1 MKKSILVVDDEWRT
15 REMLRM
21 FLEMEGYEVF
31 EAEDGVDAIEKAG
44 LLHPDV
50 MILDVMMPRMDGITA
65 CKQLRSTQETAKLPI
80 IMLSGKIQEQA
91 IREGLEAGA
100 TAYMTKP
107 MSHKELLDNIRAA
120 ISGDPVVVL
129 L

>member
-21 FLEMEGYEVF
+21 FLELEGFEVF
-31 EAEDGVDAIEKAG
+31 EAEDGQDAIEKAE
-44 LLHPDV
+44 LYNPNV

-65 CKQLRSTQETAKLPI
+65 CKKLRASDKTAALPI
-80 IMLSGKIQEQA
+80 IMLSGKTQEQA

-107 MSHKELLDNIRAA
+107 MSHKELLGNIHAA
-120 ISGDPVVVL
+120 IHGDPVVVL

>member
-44 LLHPDV
+44 RFHPDV

-65 CKQLRSTQETAKLPI
+65 CKQLRSTEATAALPI

-107 MSHKELLDNIRAA
+107 MSHKELLGNIRAA
-120 ISGDPVVVL
+120 INGDPVVVL

>member
-1 MKKSILVVDDEWRT
+1 MKKSVLVVDDEWRT

-31 EAEDGVDAIEKAG
+31 EAEDGVDAIEKAE
-44 LLHPDV
+44 LYSPNV

-65 CKQLRSTQETAKLPI
+65 CKKLRGSEKTAALPI
-80 IMLSGKIQEQA
+80 IMLSGKTQEQA

-107 MSHKELLDNIRAA
+107 MSHKELLGNIRAA
-120 ISGDPVVVL
+120 INGDPVVVL

>member
-100 TAYMTKP
+100 TTYMTKP
-107 MSHKELLDNIRAA
+107 MSHKELLGNIRAA

>member
-21 FLEMEGYEVF
+21 FLELEGFEVF
-31 EAEDGVDAIEKAG
+31 EAEDGLDAIEKT
-44 LLHPDV
+44 HMYQPDV
-50 MILDVMMPRMDGITA
+50 MVLDVMMPRMDGIAA
-65 CKQLRSTQETAKLPI
+65 CKQLRGDEKTADLPI
-80 IMLSGKIQEQA
+80 IMLSGKTQEQA
-91 IREGLEAGA
+91 IRDGLDAGA

-107 MSHKELLDNIRAA
+107 MSHKELLDNIHAA
-120 ISGDPVVVL
+120 IKGDPVVIL

>member
-1 MKKSILVVDDEWRT
+1 MKKSVLVVDDEWRT

-31 EAEDGVDAIEKAG
+31 EAEDGIDAIEKAQ
-44 LLHPDV
+44 LYNPDV

-65 CKQLRSTQETAKLPI
+65 CKELRSDETTGNLPI
-80 IMLSGKIQEQA
+80 IMLSGKTQEQA

-107 MSHKELLDNIRAA
+107 MSHKELLGNIHAA

>member
-31 EAEDGVDAIEKAG
+31 EAEDGLDAIEKAS
-44 LLHPDV
+44 LFNPDV

-65 CKQLRSTQETAKLPI
+65 CKQLRSTQETAALPI

-107 MSHKELLDNIRAA
+107 MSHKELLGNIRAA
-120 ISGDPVVVL
+120 INGDPVVVL

>member
-31 EAEDGVDAIEKAG
+31 EAEDGLDAIEKAS
-44 LLHPDV
+44 LFHPDV

-65 CKQLRSTQETAKLPI
+65 CKQLRSTQETAELPI
-80 IMLSGKIQEQA
+80 IMLSGKIQERA

-100 TAYMTKP
+100 TTYMTKP
-107 MSHKELLDNIRAA
+107 MSHKELLGNIRAA
-120 ISGDPVVVL
+120 INGDPVVVL

>member
-21 FLEMEGYEVF
+21 FLELEGFEVF
-31 EAEDGVDAIEKAG
+31 EAEDGLDAIEKAE
-44 LLHPDV
+44 LYKPDV
-50 MILDVMMPRMDGITA
+50 MILDVMMPRMDGVTA
-65 CKQLRSTQETAKLPI
+65 CRKLREDDKTAALPI
-80 IMLSGKIQEQA
+80 IMLSGKTQEQA

-120 ISGDPVVVL
+120 INGDPVVVL

>member
-1 MKKSILVVDDEWRT
+1 
-15 REMLRM
+15 
-21 FLEMEGYEVF
+21 
-31 EAEDGVDAIEKAG
+31 
-44 LLHPDV
+44 
-50 MILDVMMPRMDGITA
+50 MILDVMMPRMDGVTA
-65 CKQLRSTQETAKLPI
+65 CRKLREDDKTAALPI
-80 IMLSGKIQEQA
+80 IMLSGKTQEQA

-120 ISGDPVVVL
+120 INGDPVVVL

>member
-1 MKKSILVVDDEWRT
+1 MKKSILIVDDEWRT

-31 EAEDGVDAIEKAG
+31 EAEDGVDAIEKASRF
-44 LLHPDV
+44 HPDV

-65 CKQLRSTQETAKLPI
+65 CRQLRSTEATAALPI

-107 MSHKELLDNIRAA
+107 MSHKELLGNIRAA
-120 ISGDPVVVL
+120 INGDPVVVL